1 MSIAVKLKIDLL
13 GLEEYINCFL
23 VSEGVRKGYLFQMIN
38 HKEYSIDDPISSI
51 KLKRMNDFF
60 PHLYFLPNKQGVLI
74 TTRPYTLDDI
84 DTDAKL
90 GEILGFPCE
99 LPKDDNKIKYVFDV
113 KIVPFQQSP
122 VSIITFISPNPDPLE
137 YVQAVTQAIRD
148 VLYED
153 DELINI
159 VKDVT
164 YSSEIVHP
172 TKYFIDRLLD
182 ESHKFTEKEI
192 IDIENYWYNTIG
204 EYRIYEFRY
213 LLYDDEIINKGVVRG
228 LIIGLLTYSDNCP
241 LSPFFPL
248 QDFGAPKIREV
259 EKKCEL
265 WADQMLD
272 IIERY
277 TNADTEDDKT
287 NDI

>member
-1 MSIAVKLKIDLL
+1 MSIAVELKIDLL

-51 KLKRMNDFF
+51 KLKRMNEFF
-60 PHLYFLPNKQGVLI
+60 PHLYFLPNKLGVLI
-74 TTRPYTLDDI
+74 STRPYTLDDI
-84 DTDAKL
+84 ETDAKL

-99 LPKDDNKIKYVFDV
+99 LPKDDNKVKYVFDV

-137 YVQAVTQAIRD
+137 YVRAVTQAVRD

-182 ESHKFTEKEI
+182 ENHKFTEKEI
-192 IDIENYWYNTIG
+192 MDIENYSNSTTYKTTLSRINNAGGTTGVGAEANVGLWRSTAAITSITIG
-204 EYRIYEFRY
+204 GQTGNLSTGSTFT
-213 LLYDDEIINKGVVRG
+213 LYGIKG
-228 LIIGLLTYSDNCP
+228 
-241 LSPFFPL
+241 
-248 QDFGAPKIREV
+248 A
-259 EKKCEL
+259 
-265 WADQMLD
+265 
-272 IIERY
+272 
-277 TNADTEDDKT
+277 
-287 NDI
+287 